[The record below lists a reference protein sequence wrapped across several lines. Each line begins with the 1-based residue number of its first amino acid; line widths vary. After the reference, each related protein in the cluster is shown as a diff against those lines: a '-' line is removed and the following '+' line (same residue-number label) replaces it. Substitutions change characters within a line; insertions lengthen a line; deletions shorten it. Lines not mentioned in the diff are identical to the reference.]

1 MAEVDYRAVLYSL
14 VNGGFLDIKTVRE
27 AVKNV
32 QQEEL
37 KEARNTEAWQEA
49 RRLLTVLNDS
59 IKANG
64 RRPSRVNEAAVSV
77 LERLIRLDGKTY
89 DQIVS
94 VIEWCQG
101 HDFWHTVILSPEK
114 LRKHFDT
121 MLAQQERDGQVR
133 PKVVEQVGLGYVATF
148 DEEAHER
155 VRRESIAR
163 PAHINLKSALK
174 GVK

>member
-1 MAEVDYRAVLYSL
+1 MAEVDYRAVLYAL

-121 MLAQQERDGQVR
+121 MLAQRERDGFKKPEVSTY
-133 PKVVEQVGLGYVATF
+133 PVGTF
-148 DEEAHER
+148 DEEVYAK
-155 VRRESIAR
+155 VKVESV
-163 PAHINLKSALK
+163 PMPSHINLRSALG